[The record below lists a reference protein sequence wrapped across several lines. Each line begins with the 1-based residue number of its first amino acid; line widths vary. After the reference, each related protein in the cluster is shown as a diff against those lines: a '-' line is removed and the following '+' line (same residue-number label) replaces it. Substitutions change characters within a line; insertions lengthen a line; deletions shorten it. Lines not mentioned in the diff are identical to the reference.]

1 MDTTPSQP
9 PRSVV
14 GVVALRRVGRWR
26 FPIEELVDANGTI
39 ARLGRDGS
47 IRVLFGRGRRVQLA
61 DGTEWRIKAL
71 ESGPFIAPVIMS
83 PSGKIAGSGPLHAKR
98 SYGINLKDQ
107 SYTLIPL
114 GRVGMRIPR
123 HWTLRHHD
131 VDAATIDVV
140 TRMADADEPV
150 PTAAVLIA
158 FALLTH
164 GIPGE
169 NDLLPRRDRS

>member
-1 MDTTPSQP
+1 
-9 PRSVV
+9 
-14 GVVALRRVGRWR
+14 
-26 FPIEELVDANGTI
+26 
-39 ARLGRDGS
+39 
-47 IRVLFGRGRRVQLA
+47 
-61 DGTEWRIKAL
+61 
-71 ESGPFIAPVIMS
+71 MS
-83 PSGKIAGSGPLHAKR
+83 LSGKIAGSGPLHAKR

-131 VDAATIDVV
+131 VDAAAIDAVMRTV
-140 TRMADADEPV
+140 DADEPV
-150 PTAAVLIA
+150 PTAALLIA

>member
-1 MDTTPSQP
+1 MSTTPSQA

-14 GVVALRRVGRWR
+14 GHVALRRVGLLR
-26 FPIEELVDANGTI
+26 FPTEELIGATGTI

-47 IRVLFGRGRRVQLA
+47 IRVLFGRGRKVQLA

-71 ESGPFIAPVIMS
+71 ESGPFITPVIMS
-83 PSGKIAGSGPLHAKR
+83 PSAKIAGSGPLHARR

-107 SYTLIPL
+107 SFTLIPL
-114 GRVGMRIPR
+114 GRVGLRLPR
-123 HWTLRHHD
+123 HWALRRDEID
-131 VDAATIDVV
+131 VATIDIA
-140 TRMADADEPV
+140 TRTVDAEEPV
-150 PTAAVLIA
+150 PTAAVLMA

-169 NDLLPRRDRS
+169 DDLLPRRDRS

>member
-1 MDTTPSQP
+1 MDANSSR
-9 PRSVV
+9 RSRSIS
-14 GVVALRRVGRWR
+14 GTASLRHVGRWR
-26 FPIEELVDANGTI
+26 FPKEELVGTTGTI

-47 IRVLFGRGRRVQLA
+47 IRVLLGRGRRVQLA

-71 ESGPFIAPVIMS
+71 ESGPFITPVIMS

-123 HWTLRHHD
+123 HWALRHHD
-131 VDAATIDVV
+131 IDAATIDIV
-140 TRMADADEPV
+140 TRTVNADEPI
-150 PTAAVLIA
+150 PTAAVLMV